1 MVSCSGIHRPPIQ
14 HAMGM
19 GVPGTQFPKGTSW
32 CKPADMSD
40 LSDLYV
46 EVHGVE
52 IIVALPHSTHTAT
65 YRQSTDSRHLILTDA
80 SSPEDPGS
88 TMTPAEFLGLA
99 WEAANAKAR
108 ELGWIV

>member
-1 MVSCSGIHRPPIQ
+1 M
-14 HAMGM
+14 
-19 GVPGTQFPKGTSW
+19 T
-32 CKPADMSD
+32 D

-52 IIVALPHSTHTAT
+52 IIVALPHSTHSAT

-80 SSPEDPGS
+80 SSPEDPGA

>member
-1 MVSCSGIHRPPIQ
+1 
-14 HAMGM
+14 
-19 GVPGTQFPKGTSW
+19 
-32 CKPADMSD
+32 MSD
-40 LSDLYV
+40 PSDLYV

-80 SSPEDPGS
+80 SEDPGS
-88 TMTPAEFLGLA
+88 IMTPAEFLGLA

-108 ELGWIV
+108 ELGWIM

>member
-1 MVSCSGIHRPPIQ
+1 MLEAIHRNRFNPLWKR
-14 HAMGM
+14 
-19 GVPGTQFPKGTSW
+19 VFLERNSPKARSW

-46 EVHGVE
+46 EVDGVE
-52 IIVALPHSTHTAT
+52 IIVALPHSTHSAT
-65 YRQSTDSRHLILTDA
+65 YRRSTDSRHLILTDA

>member
-1 MVSCSGIHRPPIQ
+1 LGAHFFAGAFRYLASASVGARF
-14 HAMGM
+14 
-19 GVPGTQFPKGTSW
+19 GVNLP
-32 CKPADMSD
+32 DMSD

-46 EVHGVE
+46 EVHGAE
-52 IIVALPHSTHTAT
+52 IIVALPHSTHSPT

-99 WEAANAKAR
+99 WQAANAKAR
-108 ELGWIV
+108 ELGGLCR